1 MKPQNFFD
9 LGGRSDLAENLNL
22 VECCFDEEAF
32 FIRRWSSER
41 SEKDG
46 VGWRKGA
53 RLFLLEFASKCL
65 KRGLGRL

>member
-9 LGGRSDLAENLNL
+9 LGGRSDLADNLDP
-22 VECCFDEEAF
+22 VERCFDEEAF

-53 RLFLLEFASKCL
+53 RQLLSHFASKCL
-65 KRGLGRL
+65 ERSLGGL